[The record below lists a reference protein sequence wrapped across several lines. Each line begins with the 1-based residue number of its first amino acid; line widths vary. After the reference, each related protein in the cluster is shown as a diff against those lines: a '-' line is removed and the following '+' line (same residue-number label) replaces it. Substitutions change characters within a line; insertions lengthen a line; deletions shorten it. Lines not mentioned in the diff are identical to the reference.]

1 MVYSLPLWLGFPGV
15 RLAKLLFQSRTG
27 GGLGPGVVRPDRN
40 EIRTKGDAQT
50 NKDFGFHEIT
60 HPGKA

>member
-1 MVYSLPLWLGFPGV
+1 
-15 RLAKLLFQSRTG
+15 
-27 GGLGPGVVRPDRN
+27 LGPGVVRPDRN